1 MQKSTLKELSK
12 ITAALEFMK
21 LFKLEVYLVY
31 YLGIIMVY
39 NFTNCV

>member
-12 ITAALEFMK
+12 ITAVVKFME

-31 YLGIIMVY
+31 ALGIIMAF
-39 NFTNCV
+39 NL